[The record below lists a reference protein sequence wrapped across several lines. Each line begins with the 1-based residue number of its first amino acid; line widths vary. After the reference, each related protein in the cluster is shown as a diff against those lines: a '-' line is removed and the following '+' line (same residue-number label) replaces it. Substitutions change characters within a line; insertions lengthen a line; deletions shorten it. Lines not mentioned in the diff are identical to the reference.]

1 MTNKP
6 TLVFSHANGFPG
18 GSYKTFLAPFA
29 KHYQVHAIDRL
40 GHAPAFKV
48 NNGWSNL
55 VDELEQHLETLPK
68 PIVGVGHSLGGVT
81 MFLLAR
87 RRPEWFTCLVMLDP
101 PLVNGWPSVPFRLG
115 MAFGLSDKL
124 TPAGLSKSR
133 RTHWA
138 SWDEVNAYFARRNFF
153 QRFDARC
160 LDDYLAAGIEPAEQG
175 GLQLRFQRDVEVQVF
190 RTGPPS
196 TMGKPKLSVPGLL
209 LSGEESTALFHQAA
223 ARHCRHH
230 KMEHLYAPGTHMF
243 PLEQPAA
250 AYKII
255 DVWLKKWR

>member
-209 LSGEESTALFHQAA
+209 LSGKESTALFHQAA
-223 ARHCRHH
+223 A
-230 KMEHLYAPGTHMF
+230 
-243 PLEQPAA
+243 
-250 AYKII
+250 
-255 DVWLKKWR
+255 